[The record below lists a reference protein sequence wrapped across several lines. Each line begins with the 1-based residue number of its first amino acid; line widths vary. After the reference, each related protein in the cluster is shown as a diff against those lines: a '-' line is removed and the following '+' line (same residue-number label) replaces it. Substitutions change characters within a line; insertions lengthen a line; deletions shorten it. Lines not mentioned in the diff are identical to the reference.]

1 MSSSPIDLP
10 PPLAQGVRLAGDAL
24 IVELEDGRTL
34 TVPLKWYP
42 RLAHA
47 TAAER
52 DRWQLIGSGEG
63 IHWPDLDEDL
73 GIEGLLAGRPSA
85 ESQES
90 LNRWLML
97 RRT

>member
-10 PPLAQGVRLAGDAL
+10 PPLVQGVRLAGDAL
-24 IVELEDGRTL
+24 IVELDDGRTL

-47 TAAER
+47 TPAER

-63 IHWPDLDEDL
+63 VHWPDLDEDL
-73 GIEGLLAGRPSA
+73 GIEGLLAGRRSG